1 MVARACGRVEN
12 IDGGKLFARSVL
24 HDAIAITVVVTS
36 GLQLGTRAHGIKAD
50 SFDQRIV
57 GNRTRRNQRAR
68 HSLAQTGHAIDEL
81 LLVDGEREGAAHACI
96 VKRVGVSAGQRGAAI
111 EAEEVGAES
120 VEAAHIAPLARRRD
134 GKSANDVVSN
144 GAMCETSVDFRGK
157 TREIRLSLRKHFGLV
172 LRAEISEPIAAAR
185 LKAQHARVRVL
196 DGAAFHRLGDD
207 ATWGPVVRI
216 GLEAHVALVT
226 PHRWHI
232 GAIGHDATRLGPVV
246 ALDESAACVVE
257 GNELLDGCRMHG
269 REARKRAKIE
279 EISQRRVEMHDEG
292 VRVRR
297 FDGDVLGEIRL
308 GHAPKFSRIAVIGF
322 GRFGIRRQ
330 RSRAVVVERARAAD
344 GEVKRGVV
352 GSGIGQN
359 RAAPRVGEVRA
370 RHGITVGP
378 PGIRAQMKGVGAQIS
393 GDFPP
398 FCHAFHNR
406 TVAGAQIHQCLVDHA
421 RAAQL
426 MLVTHALR
434 VERVAVRSLDQHQ
447 IRRRQR

>member
-1 MVARACGRVEN
+1 
-12 IDGGKLFARSVL
+12 
-24 HDAIAITVVVTS
+24 
-36 GLQLGTRAHGIKAD
+36 
-50 SFDQRIV
+50 
-57 GNRTRRNQRAR
+57 
-68 HSLAQTGHAIDEL
+68 
-81 LLVDGEREGAAHACI
+81 
-96 VKRVGVSAGQRGAAI
+96 
-111 EAEEVGAES
+111 
-120 VEAAHIAPLARRRD
+120 
-134 GKSANDVVSN
+134 
-144 GAMCETSVDFRGK
+144 MCETSVDFRGK

-378 PGIRAQMKGVGAQIS
+378 PGIRAQMKGVGAQVS

-398 FCHAFHNR
+398 FCHALHNR
-406 TVAGAQIHQCLVDHA
+406 TVAGAQIHQRLVDHA

-447 IRRRQR
+447 VRRRQRRIKRHRREPRKDQQENRGKQSHPPRIAVAPHPRSPPKHRNRDHHRSTNRDHHRSTNRDHHRSTRGSRRSGARSNRRRPLKYEAPAQTL